1 MTLTELVTIRPMQ
14 IEDLEAVLAIDR
26 QSFSLPWP
34 ESAYRYEL
42 LQNSASLCLVAET
55 EGMGGMR
62 QVVGMVVV
70 WIIMDEAHIATLAV
84 HPSYRRS
91 GIGSRLLTEALE
103 RSVGRGAR
111 RAMLEVRASNVIA
124 QTMYEHFGFKVVYR
138 RPKYYRDNNE
148 DALLMDLENLEETL
162 NKLRGDQ

>member
-14 IEDLEAVLAIDR
+14 VEDLEAVLAIDR

-42 LQNSASLCLVAET
+42 LQNSASLCLVAEMEAM
-55 EGMGGMR
+55 EGSR

-84 HPSYRRS
+84 HPSYRRL
-91 GIGSRLLTEALE
+91 GIGTYLLKEALE
-103 RSVGRGAR
+103 GSVKRGAR
-111 RAMLEVRASNVIA
+111 HAMLEVRASNVIA
-124 QTMYEHFGFKVVYR
+124 QTMYQRFGFKVVFR

-148 DALLMDLENLEETL
+148 DALLMNLENLEEAL
-162 NKLRGDQ
+162 NQLRGDQ